1 MAKSAP
7 PSSILTKYPNH
18 HSFNQQFYA
27 WIQSKYKYNA
37 QFSTDH
43 YEFREISYQDLMQK
57 RIINVLLIC
66 SNYDAFMLEEDGRI
80 NEKIFLEY
88 TSKNLRYP
96 PQFTQASSSEE
107 AFELVERKG
116 F

>member
-1 MAKSAP
+1 MEDNTIHISE
-7 PSSILTKYPNH
+7 S
-18 HSFNQQFYA
+18 
-27 WIQSKYKYNA
+27 QSKYRYNKL
-37 QFSTDH
+37 FSTDRH
-43 YEFREISYQDLMQK
+43 EFTEISYQSLMQQ

-96 PQFTQASSSEE
+96 PQFTQASSSEK
-107 AFELVERKG
+107 AFELLETKK
-116 F
+116 